1 MKRFLHFI
9 LLAACFITTAQ
20 VFAATRTVYFYNQN
34 NWTEVHAY
42 TWNSLNGNENNGWP
56 GEKITKTNSDNLFVY
71 EINNDAF
78 DMIIFNNGKDG
89 SDKQQTNNLKIID
102 GKEYYQFSYNGN
114 SKTVYLDNSE
124 TQWDN
129 VYIYYWI
136 GKDNNNWPGL
146 KIRKSSNN
154 IYTAEIPEDA
164 TGFIFNNNNG
174 SQTANLT
181 DPTPIYH
188 GEKGSTKFNST
199 LSVYVIGDI
208 KLFDD
213 SEAHIWA
220 NNWDGAQMTYEGEGI
235 YKIERLEMLPNNYTQ
250 ELQKD
255 FKPCL
260 FRLISKLNSNWDDNG
275 NNYGPSNDNKTF
287 VQGFASNFKIE
298 VGKSNNNWSFATSK
312 ISDHFDT
319 IDLTLDVINGT
330 LSSNYSTGVES
341 ISEDNTNAPAEYFNL
356 QGVKVNNPENGLYI
370 VRQGN
375 KVSKQYIR

>member
-42 TWNSLNGNENNGWP
+42 TWNSQNGNVNNGWP
-56 GEKITKTNSDNLFVY
+56 GEIITKPNSDNLFVY
-71 EINNDAF
+71 EITNDAF
-78 DMIIFNNGKDG
+78 DMIIFNNGS
-89 SDKQQTNNLKIID
+89 SDQQTNNLKIID
-102 GKEYYQFSYNGN
+102 GKEYYQYSYNGN

-124 TQWDN
+124 TQWAN
-129 VYIYYWI
+129 VYIYYWTKE
-136 GKDNNNWPGL
+136 GDNKWPGL

-164 TGFIFNNNNG
+164 TGFIFNNNDD
-174 SQTANLT
+174 SKTDDLT
-181 DPTPIYH
+181 DPKPIYH
-188 GEKGSTKFNST
+188 GEKGSNKFNST

-208 KLFDD
+208 KLFDYP
-213 SEAHIWA
+213 EAHIWA
-220 NNWDGAQMTYEGEGI
+220 NNWGGAKMTYEGEGI
-235 YKIERLEMLPNNYTQ
+235 YKIEKLEMLPNNYTP

-260 FRLISKLNSNWDDNG
+260 FRLISKLNSDWNDNG
-275 NNYGPSNDNKTF
+275 NNYGPSNDDKTF

-312 ISDHFDT
+312 SSDHFDT

>member
-42 TWNSLNGNENNGWP
+42 TWNSQNDKENNSWP
-56 GEKITKTNSDNLFVY
+56 GKIITKTNSDNLFVY
-71 EINNDAF
+71 EITDDAF

-89 SDKQQTNNLKIID
+89 NDKQQTNNLKIID
-102 GKEYYQFSYNGN
+102 GKEYYQYSYNGN

-124 TQWDN
+124 TQWAN
-129 VYIYYWI
+129 VYIYYWTEE
-136 GKDNNNWPGL
+136 GDNQWPGL

-154 IYTAEIPEDA
+154 IYTAEIPKDA
-164 TGFIFNNNNG
+164 KGFIFNNHNG
-174 SQTANLT
+174 SQTADLT

-188 GEKGSTKFNST
+188 GEKGSNKFNST

-213 SEAHIWA
+213 PKAHIWD
-220 NNWDGAQMTYEGEGI
+220 NNWDGAKMTYEGEGI
-235 YKIERLEMLPNNYTQ
+235 YKIERLEMLPNSYTP

-260 FRLISKLNSNWDDNG
+260 FRLISKLNSDWKDNG
-275 NNYGPSNDNKTF
+275 NNYGPSNDDKTF

-312 ISDHFDT
+312 SSDHFDT

>member
-42 TWNSLNGNENNGWP
+42 TWNSQNGDENNGWP
-56 GEKITKTNSDNLFVY
+56 GEIITKTNSDNLFGY
-71 EINNDAF
+71 EITKDAF
-78 DMIIFNNGKDG
+78 DMIIFNNG
-89 SDKQQTNNLKIID
+89 SDQQTNNLKIID
-102 GKEYYQFSYNGN
+102 GKEYYPYSGN
-114 SKTVYLDNSE
+114 SQTVYLDNSE
-124 TQWDN
+124 TQWAN
-129 VYIYYWI
+129 VYIYYWTEK
-136 GKDNNNWPGL
+136 GDNNWPGL

-154 IYTAEIPEDA
+154 IYTAEIPKDA
-164 TGFIFNNNNG
+164 TGFIFNNYNG
-174 SQTANLT
+174 SQTADLT

-188 GEKGSTKFNST
+188 GEKGSNKFKST

-208 KLFDD
+208 KRFDD

-235 YKIERLEMLPNNYTQ
+235 YKIKRLEMLPNNYNTP

-260 FRLISKLNSNWDDNG
+260 FRLISKLDSEWNNG
-275 NNYGPSNDNKTF
+275 NNYGPSNDDKTF
-287 VQGFASNFKIE
+287 VQGSPSNFKIE

-312 ISDHFDT
+312 SSDHFDT

-330 LSSNYSTGVES
+330 LSSDYSTGVES